1 MLQFGV
7 SVTLLFE
14 QQEHN
19 DIAHTANGGIV
30 LGYGFGI
37 PSCMEANT
45 IRNNRISHSEAV
57 LYDTG
62 SVYTL
67 GGQPRSEING
77 NLIVDQILLF
87 GSLYHV
93 RASPFPG
100 SVSF

>member
-1 MLQFGV
+1 MLQFGT
-7 SVTLLFE
+7 SFTLLFE

-37 PSCMEANT
+37 PSCMEANA

-67 GGQPRSEING
+67 GGQPRSEISG

-93 RASPFPG
+93 RASPFLG